1 MELKL
6 FDSERKV
13 LEQLWDKG
21 DRTARELAEDLHAQ
35 VGWSKTTTYT
45 VIKKCIDKK
54 AVSRTDPGFLCHAL
68 VSREQV
74 RERET
79 DELID
84 KLYGGAPDR
93 LVASLLG
100 SRRLSA
106 EEVRRLKKF
115 IEELE

>member
-13 LEQLWDKG
+13 MEVLWDHG
-21 DRTARELAEDLHAQ
+21 DLSAKELADRLKEL

-54 AVSRTDPGFLCHAL
+54 AVSRSEPGFVCHPL
-68 VSREQV
+68 VSREEV
-74 RERET
+74 REQET
-79 DELID
+79 DALID
-84 KLYGGAPDR
+84 L
-93 LVASLLG
+93 LVANLLG
-100 SRRLSA
+100 SRRLSP
-106 EEVRRLKKF
+106 EELARLKRR